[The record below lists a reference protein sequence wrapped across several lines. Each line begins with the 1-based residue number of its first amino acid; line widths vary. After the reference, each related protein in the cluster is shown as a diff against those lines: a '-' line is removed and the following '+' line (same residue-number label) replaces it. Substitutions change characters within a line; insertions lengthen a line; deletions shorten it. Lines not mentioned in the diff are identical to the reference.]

1 VRALVSGMG
10 NDLCR
15 DDGFGIEVVR
25 RFAAISP
32 REDVRVIESGI
43 AGIALVHELM
53 DGYDML
59 VMVDA
64 ADREGEPG
72 TVYLLELDVP
82 LVHELT
88 NQARIEFSADMH
100 YTVPSKALILAR
112 ALGVLP
118 PRVYLL
124 GCQPAEHGLGMG
136 LSPPVEQGVAQA
148 VKELGRLLGA

>member
-1 VRALVSGMG
+1 VRVLVSGMG

-15 DDGFGIEVVR
+15 DDGFGIEAVR
-25 RFAAISP
+25 RFAALPP
-32 REDVRVIESGI
+32 RENVRVIESGI

-59 VMVDA
+59 VIVDA
-64 ADREGEPG
+64 ADRGGEPG
-72 TVYLLELDVP
+72 TVYLLQMDVP
-82 LVHELT
+82 PIDELSDE
-88 NQARIEFSADMH
+88 ARLEFSADMH

-118 PRVYLL
+118 ARVYLL

-136 LSPPVEQGVAQA
+136 LSGAVERGVTEA
-148 VKELGRLLGA
+148 VQELRRLLRA

>member
-1 VRALVSGMG
+1 MRVLVSGMG

-15 DDGFGIEVVR
+15 DDGFGIEAVR
-25 RFAAISP
+25 RFAALTA
-32 REDVRVIESGI
+32 RENVRVIESGI

-59 VMVDA
+59 VIVDA
-64 ADREGEPG
+64 ADRGKEPG
-72 TVYLLELDVP
+72 TVFLLKLAVP
-82 LVHELT
+82 LVNELSDS
-88 NQARIEFSADMH
+88 ARDEFVADMH

-118 PRVYLL
+118 PSIYLL

-136 LSPPVEQGVAQA
+136 LSAPVEQGVTHA
-148 VKELGRLLGA
+148 VAELGRLLDA